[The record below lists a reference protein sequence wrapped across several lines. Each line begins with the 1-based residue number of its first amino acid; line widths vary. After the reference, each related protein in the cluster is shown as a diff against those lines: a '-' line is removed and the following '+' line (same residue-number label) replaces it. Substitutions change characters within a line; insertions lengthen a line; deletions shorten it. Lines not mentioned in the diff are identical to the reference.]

1 MSGLL
6 NKLKKNKTPEQL
18 VAAMVDAL
26 DQGQD
31 AQLARRLSQIK
42 FVLYGEEER
51 EPDEARCKEL
61 SVAIRRSEA
70 MPRLIESL
78 PALPFEA
85 RKDVSQIFSNLV
97 RKNIENFVEYVEGEP
112 LMVKNMIGAYGN
124 TDIAL
129 HGGAMLR
136 ECIRY
141 EKLARMTLYDETL
154 WLFFDQYVHLPNFD
168 VASDAFVTLRDLL
181 TRNKTVA
188 SDFLAQKF
196 ETVFDKYNIL
206 LRSANYVTRRQS
218 LKLLGELL
226 LDRSNF
232 QVMMRYIQ
240 DKENLKM
247 MMNLL
252 RDKSP
257 NIQYE
262 AFHVFKVFV
271 ANPKKPREVTKILV
285 NNKAKLIAYLE
296 NFHNDRDDAQF
307 KEEKNLLVST
317 LSQLQLEDAGS
328 SGSGGGG
335 GSSHHRRSS
344 SSTSSAAGASGSSG
358 GGVGAGAERAGAPPR
373 QQQQQ
378 DQQQHH
384 RRGSSSSSSSKPSA
398 ER

>member
-1 MSGLL
+1 MSRLL
-6 NKLKKNKTPEQL
+6 DKLKKNKSPEQL
-18 VAAMVDAL
+18 VLSAVEML

-31 AQLARRLSQIK
+31 EALAKRLSQIK
-42 FVLYGEEER
+42 FVLYGEEEK
-51 EPDEARCKEL
+51 EPDDARCREL
-61 SVAIRRSEA
+61 SVAIRESEV

-97 RKNIENFVEYVEGEP
+97 RKNIEGFVLYVEKKPG
-112 LMVKNMIGAYGN
+112 MVKNMIGAYGN

-136 ECIRY
+136 ECVRY

-181 TRNKTVA
+181 TRNKVVA
-188 SDFLAQKF
+188 SEFLKNKF
-196 ETVFDKYNIL
+196 ETVFEKYNIL
-206 LRSANYVTRRQS
+206 LKSSNYVTRRQS

-226 LDRSNF
+226 LDRANF

-271 ANPKKPREVTKILV
+271 ANPKKPAEVTKILV
-285 NNKAKLIAYLE
+285 NNKTKLIAYLE
-296 NFHNDRDDAQF
+296 NFHNDRADEDQQF
-307 KEEKNLLVST
+307 KDEKSLLIST
-317 LSQLQLEDAGS
+317 LSQLDDTFVMSATS
-328 SGSGGGG
+328 SSAAASAASGADGAPGHG
-335 GSSHHRRSS
+335 RSS
-344 SSTSSAAGASGSSG
+344 SGAAGNPMKPS
-358 GGVGAGAERAGAPPR
+358 GAGER
-373 QQQQQ
+373 
-378 DQQQHH
+378 
-384 RRGSSSSSSSKPSA
+384 
-398 ER
+398 

>member
-6 NKLKKNKTPEQL
+6 NKLKKSKTPEQL
-18 VAAMVDAL
+18 VAAMVEAL
-26 DQGQD
+26 DHGQD
-31 AQLARRLSQIK
+31 INLAKRLSQTK
-42 FVLYGEEER
+42 FILYGEEER
-51 EPDEARCKEL
+51 EPDEARQVECREL
-61 SVAIRRSEA
+61 SNAIRLSGV

-97 RKNIENFVEYVEGEP
+97 RKNIEGFVPYVEGEP

-141 EKLARMTLYDETL
+141 ENLAKMTLYDETL

-181 TRNKTVA
+181 TRNKSVA
-188 SDFLAQKF
+188 SEFLSQKF
-196 ETVFDKYNIL
+196 ETVFYKYNIL
-206 LRSANYVTRRQS
+206 LKSSNYVTRRQS

-252 RDKSP
+252 RDKSHS
-257 NIQYE
+257 IQYE

-271 ANPKKPREVTKILV
+271 ANPKKPPEVTKILV
-285 NNKAKLIAYLE
+285 NNKVKLIAYLE
-296 NFHNDRDDAQF
+296 NFHNERDDEQF
-307 KEEKNLLVST
+307 KDEKNLLINT
-317 LSQLQLEDAGS
+317 LTQLEGPSGNGGGAS
-328 SGSGGGG
+328 SQSSASGGGG
-335 GSSHHRRSS
+335 GEDGVARGAVAARGAGGEASLPTRHHRK
-344 SSTSSAAGASGSSG
+344 
-358 GGVGAGAERAGAPPR
+358 
-373 QQQQQ
+373 
-378 DQQQHH
+378 
-384 RRGSSSSSSSKPSA
+384 SSSSSSAPKPSA
-398 ER
+398 GVER

>member
-6 NKLKKNKTPEQL
+6 NKLKKNKTPDQL
-18 VAAMVDAL
+18 VAAMVEAL

-31 AQLARRLSQIK
+31 AQLAKRLSQIK

-51 EPDEARCKEL
+51 DPDEARCKEF

-97 RKNIENFVEYVEGEP
+97 RKNIESFVEYVEGEP

-141 EKLARMTLYDETL
+141 ENLARMTLYDETL
-154 WLFFDQYVHLPNFD
+154 WLFFDQVCVCVCVCVSPYVHLPNFD

-181 TRNKTVA
+181 TRHKTVA
-188 SDFLAQKF
+188 SDFLASKF

-307 KEEKNLLVST
+307 KEEKNLLVTT
-317 LSQLQLEDAGS
+317 LSQLQLDDAS
-328 SGSGGGG
+328 GGG
-335 GSSHHRRSS
+335 GSSGGGGNGGGNSGSASHRRAG
-344 SSTSSAAGASGSSG
+344 STVSSAGSSG
-358 GGVGAGAERAGAPPR
+358 GGGS
-373 QQQQQ
+373 
-378 DQQQHH
+378 HH
-384 RRGSSSSSSSKPSA
+384 QRSSSLGGGGDG
-398 ER
+398 

>member
-18 VAAMVDAL
+18 VAAMVEAL

-31 AQLARRLSQIK
+31 AQLAKRLSQIK

-51 EPDEARCKEL
+51 DPDEARCKEF
-61 SVAIRRSEA
+61 SIAIRRSEA

-97 RKNIENFVEYVEGEP
+97 RKNIETFVEYVEGEP

-141 EKLARMTLYDETL
+141 KNLARMTLYDETL

-181 TRNKTVA
+181 TRHKAVA

-206 LRSANYVTRRQS
+206 LRSANYVTRRQ
-218 LKLLGELL
+218 
-226 LDRSNF
+226 
-232 QVMMRYIQ
+232 
-240 DKENLKM
+240 
-247 MMNLL
+247 
-252 RDKSP
+252 
-257 NIQYE
+257 
-262 AFHVFKVFV
+262 
-271 ANPKKPREVTKILV
+271 
-285 NNKAKLIAYLE
+285 
-296 NFHNDRDDAQF
+296 
-307 KEEKNLLVST
+307 
-317 LSQLQLEDAGS
+317 
-328 SGSGGGG
+328 
-335 GSSHHRRSS
+335 
-344 SSTSSAAGASGSSG
+344 
-358 GGVGAGAERAGAPPR
+358 
-373 QQQQQ
+373 
-378 DQQQHH
+378 
-384 RRGSSSSSSSKPSA
+384 
-398 ER
+398 